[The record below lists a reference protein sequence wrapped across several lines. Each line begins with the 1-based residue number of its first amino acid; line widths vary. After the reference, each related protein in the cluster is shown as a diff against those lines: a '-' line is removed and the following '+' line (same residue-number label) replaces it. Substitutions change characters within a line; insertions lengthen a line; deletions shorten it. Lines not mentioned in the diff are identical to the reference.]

1 MFDLD
6 VFGRVRRSGSDH
18 IDGVKRYKA
27 MTYLKPDYR
36 MLHSCKYTV
45 ANGPLGGG

>member
-1 MFDLD
+1 MFDRD

-27 MTYLKPDYR
+27 MNYLKPDYR
-36 MLHSCKYTV
+36 MLHSCKYMV
-45 ANGPLGGG
+45 DNGPLGEG